1 MADMSTVTQLSLAT
15 EHLVTKRQ
23 LAQHLGRSTRWVEL
37 RVREGMPSEPPTT
50 RFPHRRFRLS
60 EVEAWLAAG
69 KAKPPP
75 PQVRRLA
82 ELEERV
88 AQLAAALEQLKQR
101 RD

>member
-1 MADMSTVTQLSLAT
+1 MSTITQLSLAV

-23 LAQHLGRSTRWVEL
+23 LAEHLGRSTRWVEL

-50 RFPHRRFRLS
+50 RFPQRRFRLS

-75 PQVRRLA
+75 PQAQRIA

-101 RD
+101 RY

>member
-1 MADMSTVTQLSLAT
+1 VVEMSIVTQLSLAV

-23 LAQHLGRSTRWVEL
+23 LAEHLGRSTRWVEL

-50 RFPHRRFRLS
+50 RFPQRRFRLS

-69 KAKPPP
+69 KVKPPS
-75 PQVRRLA
+75 PQSQRLA